1 MKIII
6 TGSLGN
12 ISKPLT
18 KELVQK
24 GHNVTVISSKPE
36 KQKEI
41 EAIGAM
47 AAIGTIEDVEFLTN
61 TFNCADVV
69 YCMLP
74 PFKFLENPNI
84 DVRKEALRIA
94 NNYKQAIEQSGVKR
108 IVHLSSIGAHLD
120 KGNGILIFHNIVEK
134 TLQQLSTDVA
144 ITHMRPVSFYYNL
157 FDFMDMIKGKGFL
170 EGFVGKILTL
180 RYYGL
185 ISLLK
190 GKKGIMLSNYGGK
203 DKIPWVSPFDIAT
216 AIAEEI
222 LAPPVGRKVRY
233 VASEELTGY
242 EVASILG
249 EAIGKPY
256 LKWELISDKQLLS
269 GMKNFGASDSLSN
282 DVTEMNASMHSGKL
296 YEDYYRNRP
305 TLGKVKLKDF
315 AKEFA
320 VAYNKNN

>member
-24 GHNVTVISSKPE
+24 GHSVTVISSKPE
-36 KQKEI
+36 KKKEI
-41 EAIGAM
+41 EAIGAIP
-47 AAIGTIEDVEFLTN
+47 AIGTIEDVEFLTN
-61 TFNCADVV
+61 TFKGADVV

-84 DVRKEALRIA
+84 DVRQEALRIA

-134 TLQQLSTDVA
+134 TLQQLPTDVA

-269 GMKNFGASDSLSN
+269 GMKDFGASDSLSN